1 MKQYWKYVPW
11 GTEVE
16 EYDNLDDVKRDIS
29 IAYAMG
35 AEEQVYAIA
44 TDDDI
49 VVEAVWEDDGQIW
62 ITESDMLGQTLD
74 EVLDSYAAG
83 R

>member
-16 EYDNLDDVKRDIS
+16 EYDTLEAVKRDIS
-29 IAYAMG
+29 VAYAMG
-35 AEEQVYAIA
+35 AEEQAYAIV
-44 TDDDI
+44 TDDNV
-49 VVEAVWEDDGQIW
+49 VVEAVWENDNDCW
-62 ITESDMLGQTLD
+62 LTEEEMLGQTLD
-74 EVLDSYAAG
+74 EVLDSYACG

>member
-1 MKQYWKYVPW
+1 MKQHWKYVPW
-11 GTEVE
+11 GTDVE
-16 EYDNLDDVKRDIS
+16 EFDSLETAKADIS
-29 IAYAMG
+29 LAYKMG
-35 AEEQVYAIA
+35 AEEQAYAIT

-62 ITESDMLGQTLD
+62 ITESDMLGKTLD
-74 EVLDSYAAG
+74 EVLDNYACG

>member
-11 GTEVE
+11 GVEVE
-16 EYDNLDDVKRDIS
+16 EYDSLEDAKREIS
-29 IAYAMG
+29 HAYQMG
-35 AEEQVYAIA
+35 AEEQAYAIA

-62 ITESDMLGQTLD
+62 ITESDMLGRTLT
-74 EVLDSYAAG
+74 EVLDNCAVG

>member
-11 GTEVE
+11 GTDVE
-16 EYDNLDDVKRDIS
+16 EFDSLEEAKRDIS
-29 IAYAMG
+29 IAYELG
-35 AEEQVYAIA
+35 AEEQAYAIA

-49 VVEAVWEDDGQIW
+49 VVEAVWEDEGQKW
-62 ITESDMLGQTLD
+62 IIETDMLGKTLD
-74 EVLDSYAAG
+74 EVLDIYACG